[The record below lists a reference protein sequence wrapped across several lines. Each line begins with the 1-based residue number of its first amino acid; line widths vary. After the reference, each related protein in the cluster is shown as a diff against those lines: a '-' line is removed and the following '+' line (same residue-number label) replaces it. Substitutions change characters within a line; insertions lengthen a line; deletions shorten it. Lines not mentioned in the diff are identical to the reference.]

1 MEKILIRRGGR
12 GMLSDQGKNS
22 SHEDGTFIYVY
33 SLYFISCLLSS
44 NKVLQTNKTDI
55 LSLLKEL
62 SSVTIH

>member
-1 MEKILIRRGGR
+1 
-12 GMLSDQGKNS
+12 MLSDQGQNS

-33 SLYFISCLLSS
+33 LLYFISCLLSS
-44 NKVLQTNKTDI
+44 NKVLQTNMTDI

>member
-1 MEKILIRRGGR
+1 
-12 GMLSDQGKNS
+12 MLSDQGKNS